1 MRPFLPVSNRRC
13 GRWRDHR
20 QVIDGILHRIRTGA
34 HWRDLPERFGPW
46 KTVYE
51 RHRLWSAD
59 GTWEYLL
66 QQIQAAADAD
76 GEVDWD
82 ISVDSS
88 TVRAHQRAAGAR
100 VAPPAPVQR
109 EAGSELTGEAA
120 RLSSCDRLAEV
131 VQAPKGSAAHA
142 AGSPPRST

>member
-1 MRPFLPVSNRRC
+1 MGRGDLTDAEWEQLRPFLPVSNRRC

-59 GTWEYLL
+59 GTWKYLL

-82 ISVDSS
+82 ILGRLHYRYIYLGTT
-88 TVRAHQRAAGAR
+88 TVAAL
-100 VAPPAPVQR
+100 VIW
-109 EAGSELTGEAA
+109 L
-120 RLSSCDRLAEV
+120 
-131 VQAPKGSAAHA
+131 
-142 AGSPPRST
+142 RS